1 MTGESVRGDGMRDGD
16 DFDDE
21 VLAALRQGRAPE
33 GRGDLEALAS
43 LLFELRV
50 VHNDEPVPPMAPDL
64 RELVRTLKDD
74 RPTAGVAAASTSPSP
89 ARRVKLLVGA
99 ALASLG
105 LVGGLGAAGAL
116 PAPVQRMVA
125 STAQVIGVDFPRPPA
140 SSLAARED
148 PAAREAPD
156 GGEGP
161 DGGELPGGQSDA
173 PAREP
178 APTTTTICPTPT
190 SSSALDSLG
199 GRASPSPAASPGD
212 GSCRVTSTSTSSPTT
227 ALPGPTTIPADGS
240 TTTTTTD
247 ADSPPTTTTEP
258 GTTSTSTP
266 VAS

>member
-33 GRGDLEALAS
+33 GRRDLEALAS
-43 LLFELRV
+43 LFFELRA
-50 VHNDEPVPPMAPDL
+50 VHDDEPVPPMAPDL

-74 RPTAGVAAASTSPSP
+74 RPTAEVAAASSSPSP

-140 SSLAARED
+140 SPLAARED

-156 GGEGP
+156 GREGL
-161 DGGELPGGQSDA
+161 DGREVPAGQSDA
-173 PAREP
+173 PARAP

-190 SSSALDSLG
+190 SSPALDSPG
-199 GRASPSPAASPGD
+199 ERASPSPAASPGD
-212 GSCRVTSTSTSSPTT
+212 GSCRVTSTLTSSPTT
-227 ALPGPTTIPADGS
+227 TLPGPTTAPADGS
-240 TTTTTTD
+240 TTTTTD
-247 ADSPPTTTTEP
+247 AGSPPTTTTERA
-258 GTTSTSTP
+258 TTSTSSP
-266 VAS
+266 ADS

>member
-21 VLAALRQGRAPE
+21 VLAALGQGRAPE
-33 GRGDLEALAS
+33 GRRDLEALAS
-43 LLFELRV
+43 LLFELRA
-50 VHNDEPVPPMAPDL
+50 VHDDEPVPPMAPDL

-140 SSLAARED
+140 SPLAARED

-156 GGEGP
+156 GREGL
-161 DGGELPGGQSDA
+161 DGREVPAGQSDA
-173 PAREP
+173 PARAP

-190 SSSALDSLG
+190 SSPALGSLG
-199 GRASPSPAASPGD
+199 ERASPSPAASPGD
-212 GSCRVTSTSTSSPTT
+212 GSCRVTSTSSPTT

-247 ADSPPTTTTEP
+247 AGSPPTTTTEP
-258 GTTSTSTP
+258 ATTSTSSP